1 MLLDLVSKFLGL
13 VSYGLVASVAAL
25 ELLSMFVVRCSE
37 QVKQR
42 VVNILD
48 IAHLSSYLMNGELQI
63 NYSKYKYI

>member
-13 VSYGLVASVAAL
+13 VSYGLDSSVAAL
-25 ELLSMFVVRCSE
+25 ELLSMSVVRCSE

-48 IAHLSSYLMNGELQI
+48 IAHLSSYLMNVGGGG
-63 NYSKYKYI
+63 NNCK